1 MASKSLKQAPRREVV
16 EIVRSGDWG
25 EVVYQHHLSCGHVE
39 ARKRKSPKSHIGCLG
54 CVKAAD
60 FQAAVTS
67 VTTPVLQDLPVPD
80 DSQWGMIEDTASAE
94 SEVERLRAAIAA
106 HNGISGDSVDV
117 VVSQATSKPEV
128 SYVLAFIDAS
138 AAMRILKKSHDS

>member
-16 EIVRSGDWG
+16 EIARTGDWG

-39 ARKRKSPKSHIGCLG
+39 ARKRKSPNTHIGCLG

-60 FQAAVTS
+60 FEAS
-67 VTTPVLQDLPVPD
+67 VAPIATTTAQDSPVPD
-80 DSQWGMIEDTASAE
+80 DPEWDMIEDTASAE

-106 HNGISGDSVDV
+106 HNGISSDSVDV
-117 VVSQATSKPEV
+117 VVSQATSRPQV
-128 SYVLAFIDAS
+128 SYVLAFIDAA
-138 AAMRILKKSHDS
+138 AAMRILKKSHDC